1 MREFWMR
8 EQYGNQGAQISTV
21 KADHT
26 AALSALTARNLYLV
40 RSRPIKFAFTT
51 QSQHKRE
58 RRTAR
63 TRCAELVLSHPV
75 GG

>member
-1 MREFWMR
+1 MREFWMI

-26 AALSALTARNLYLV
+26 AALSALTAQNLYLA
-40 RSRPIKFAFTT
+40 RSRSLKYIVTT
-51 QSQHKRE
+51 QSQHNRE
-58 RRTAR
+58 RQTVR
-63 TRCAELVLSHPV
+63 TRCAELVHYHPV